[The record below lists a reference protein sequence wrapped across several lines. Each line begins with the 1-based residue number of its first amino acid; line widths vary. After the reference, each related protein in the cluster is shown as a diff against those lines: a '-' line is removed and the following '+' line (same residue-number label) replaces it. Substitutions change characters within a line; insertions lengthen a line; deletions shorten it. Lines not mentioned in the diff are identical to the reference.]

1 VDRVCSA
8 GIRQDLDGACALAQN
23 LSSADG
29 AVRYRTISGEAR
41 TGAGLLMIS
50 DPSFDTPA
58 GHIVGWRDG
67 RVIRATGI
75 RYARA
80 RRFQPPIAELRSN
93 TTIFATQWSPAC
105 AQAAHELGSDM
116 IGSALRPLTSTEDCL
131 RLSLTM
137 PGDLRPGDSRPVMV
151 WIHGGSYVFGAG
163 DAAIFDPRAMVEE
176 QGVIVVSVTYRL
188 GLFGFLGG
196 SGGRAANVGLLDILE
211 ALRWINR
218 NIPAFGGAADCITV
232 FGQSAGGD
240 AIAHLMIAE
249 QAQGLFRRA
258 IIQSAPLGISLG
270 RARMT
275 EAMLS
280 MAARIG
286 HEAPTEEVIAAQSS
300 VLSAASGFGWPASMP
315 FGTQY
320 GHHPLPNEADIDAAW
335 SRCAPN
341 YDVLIGYTAE
351 EGSFFISLI
360 EPVRRASRLPLIGGA
375 LRRLVIRTITK
386 KVYATAAARFAK
398 RHAEG
403 GGHAYTYRLDW
414 GSKTNGFGA
423 THAIDL
429 PLLFSDERAWSEAEL
444 VQGIP
449 WDDIHTSGQA
459 VRALWA
465 RFATTGKLPDRGR
478 IEPNVL
484 TFSRVVRR
492 GNLAP
497 RTAFDSW
504 QTGDEEA

>member
-1 VDRVCSA
+1 MTSA
-8 GIRQDLDGACALAQN
+8 
-23 LSSADG
+23 
-29 AVRYRTISGEAR
+29 
-41 TGAGLLMIS
+41 
-50 DPSFDTPA
+50 PSFDTPA
-58 GHIVGWRDG
+58 GHIIGWRDEG
-67 RVIRATGI
+67 VIRATGI

-80 RRFQPPIAELRSN
+80 SRFQPPIAEPRSQQ
-93 TTIFATQWSPAC
+93 TIHATEWSPAC

-116 IGSALRPLTSTEDCL
+116 IGSALRPLTSSEDCL

-137 PGDLRPGDSRPVMV
+137 PGDIRPGDSRPVMV

-176 QGVIVVSVTYRL
+176 RGVIVVSVTYRL

-196 SGGRAANVGLLDILE
+196 SGGRVANVGLLDIIE
-211 ALRWINR
+211 ALRWVNR
-218 NIPAFGGAADCITV
+218 NIQAFGGAADCITL

-270 RARMT
+270 RRKMT
-275 EAMLS
+275 EAMLK
-280 MAARIG
+280 MAARIA
-286 HEAPTEEVIAAQSS
+286 HDAPTEEVIAAQSS
-300 VLSAASGFGWPASMP
+300 VLSAANGFGWPASMP

-320 GHHPLPNEADIDAAW
+320 GHHPLPDETHIDAAW

-351 EGSFFISLI
+351 EGSFFIPLI
-360 EPVRRASRLPLIGGA
+360 EPVRKMSRLPLIGGA
-375 LRRLVIRTITK
+375 LRRFVIRTITR
-386 KVYATAAARFAK
+386 KVYAAAAARFAE

-403 GGHAYTYRLDW
+403 GGRAYTYRLAW
-414 GSKTNGFGA
+414 GSQTNGFGA

-429 PLLFSDERAWSEAEL
+429 PLLFSDERAWSDAEL

-459 VRALWA
+459 VRELWA
-465 RFATTGKLPDRGR
+465 RFATTGNLPERGC

-484 TFSRVVRR
+484 SFSRIVRG
-492 GNLAP
+492 GNLAA
-497 RTAFDSW
+497 RTAFGSC
-504 QTGDEEA
+504 QVGDEEA